1 MTRILLA
8 LLAFIITPLALADEM
23 APDVLVKTV
32 AQEVLDIVRSD
43 KDIQSGQSKKTF
55 DLVETKVLPHF
66 NFRRMT
72 ALAVGPGWRRAT
84 PEQQQELIEQ
94 FKTLLVRTYSTGLSS
109 YRNQVIEYKPLRAK
123 PTDTEVIVRSEVR
136 QSGQQPVTIDY
147 SMEKTPESWKAY
159 DVAIGG
165 VSLVTTY
172 RDSFMAEIRANGID
186 GLIKSL
192 TEKNHQLEAKK

>member
-8 LLAFIITPLALADEM
+8 LLVFIVTPLALADET

-32 AQEVLDIVRSD
+32 AQEVLDIVRKD
-43 KDIQSGQSKKTF
+43 KDIQSGHTKKTF

-147 SMEKTPESWKAY
+147 SMEKTPDSWKAY

-172 RDSFMAEIRANGID
+172 RDSFTAEIRANGID

-192 TEKNHQLEAKK
+192 TEKNHQLEAKQ

>member
-1 MTRILLA
+1 MIRSLTTLL
-8 LLAFIITPLALADEM
+8 LLMFAPLALANDM
-23 APDVLVKTV
+23 PPDVLVKTV
-32 AQEVLDIVRSD
+32 ADDVLDIVRKD
-43 KDIQSGQSKKTF
+43 KDIQSGHAKKTF

-66 NFRRMT
+66 NFRHMT
-72 ALAVGPGWRRAT
+72 ALAVGPAWRRAT
-84 PEQQQELIEQ
+84 PQQQQDLIEQ

-109 YRNQVIEYKPLRAK
+109 YRDQQIVYKPLRAK

-147 SMEKTPESWKAY
+147 SMEKTSDSWKAY

-172 RDSFMAEIRANGID
+172 RDSFSAEVRANGID
-186 GLIKSL
+186 GLIKAL
-192 TEKNHQLEAKK
+192 TDKNHQLEAKQ

>member
-147 SMEKTPESWKAY
+147 SMEKTPDSWKAY

-172 RDSFMAEIRANGID
+172 RDSFTAEIRANGID

-192 TEKNHQLEAKK
+192 TEKNHQLEAKQ

>member
-8 LLAFIITPLALADEM
+8 LLAFIVTPPALADDM
-23 APDVLVKTV
+23 PPDVLVKTV
-32 AQEVLDIVRSD
+32 AQDVLDIVRKD
-43 KDIQSGQSKKTF
+43 KDIQSGHAKKTF

-109 YRNQVIEYKPLRAK
+109 YKNQVIEYKPLRAK
-123 PTDTEVIVRSEVR
+123 PTDTEVIVRSEVK
-136 QSGQQPVTIDY
+136 QSGQQAVTIDY
-147 SMEKTPESWKAY
+147 SMEKTPDSWKAY

-172 RDSFMAEIRANGID
+172 RDSFTAEIRANGID

-192 TEKNHQLEAKK
+192 TEKNHQLEAKQ